1 MKRYKHTYPLT
12 IFSSQTGSPNI
23 YIYFSIGFIY
33 ATFCVNGLFRFPKML
48 SVSYRTS
55 HFGSKS
61 TSHEILCLW
70 VFDRKRE
77 RPTKNQSMETLRLAE
92 SLVWLWM
99 QKLDLITRLSPWK
112 QPSQKALFHQ
122 LSFASTC
129 LTPLMGL
136 GLSKCQWWFCFYYRV
151 FLMELYFLSL
161 GRLFR

>member
-1 MKRYKHTYPLT
+1 MKRYKHIYPLP

-23 YIYFSIGFIY
+23 YIYFLLG
-33 ATFCVNGLFRFPKML
+33 L
-48 SVSYRTS
+48 SVQLFVSMEYLDSQKCYPFLTELPILS
-55 HFGSKS
+55 LKALI
-61 TSHEILCLW
+61 TKLCLW
-70 VFDRKRE
+70 VFDRERE

-92 SLVWLWM
+92 ILAWLWM

-136 GLSKCQWWFCFYYRV
+136 GLSKWQGWFC
-151 FLMELYFLSL
+151 S
-161 GRLFR
+161 